1 MDNRKVE
8 KVIPDVKFKCVKEC
22 AEMEKIMMRYLEKM
36 NLPKYVHEIL
46 AQSKGVII
54 PKTREELLSLAM
66 GNDENMLFQVE
77 YDVDGMGKVVEATV
91 TRCKNGVVVN
101 YLDDYMRRRDPDCL
115 VIADKKDTDKP
126 RFEDAYQYN
135 FESLR
140 EDTFS
145 WLKKQELIFFPFKS
159 GGLEYG
165 YDSVLIAPANAGF
178 FAAGLADLQGFLN
191 IDEISSNFEPRAVVF
206 LAPPFRHTH
215 FEGKQIVVHN
225 RLDGIHEIH
234 AYNLYPGP
242 SAKKGIY
249 GVLLN
254 IGEEEG
260 WVTAHASTVKIIT
273 PYDNEIVIM
282 HEGASGGGKSEMLED
297 IHRDMD
303 KRSLL
308 GKNTVTGE
316 KNYLV
321 LNETCELL
329 PVTDDMA
336 LCHPKM
342 QNESK
347 KLVVKDAESAWFLR
361 LDNIKNYGDSP
372 QYEKIL
378 TQPKEPLIFLNIQGV
393 AGATCLVWEHTLDQ
407 SGKPCPN
414 PRVILPRR
422 LVPNAIDEP
431 VEVDVRSFGV
441 RTPACT
447 RENPSYGILGI
458 LHILPPALA
467 WLWRLVAPRGF
478 NNPSIIDSQEM
489 ISEGVGS
496 YWPFATGKMVTQ
508 ANLLLEQIVNSSNT
522 RYVLIPN
529 QHIGAYEVSF
539 MPQWVAREYI
549 ARRGSAKFKP
559 EHLVEAR
566 CPLLGF
572 GLDSLKIDGQYIRRA
587 FLKPETQ
594 QEVGLEGYDA
604 GAKILTDFFRQ
615 ELEKY
620 NTDELNPLGKQIIQ
634 MFFEGATVKEYMD
647 IIPMK
652 Y

>member
-1 MDNRKVE
+1 MK
-8 KVIPDVKFKCVKEC
+8 KE
-22 AEMEKIMMRYLEKM
+22 LEKL
-36 NLPKYVHEIL
+36 NLPEYIIDIL
-46 AQSKGVII
+46 ENAKSVTI
-54 PKTREELLSLAM
+54 PKTRLELIDLSM
-66 GNDENMLFQVE
+66 GSIGNTEYNVE
-77 YDVDGMGKVVEATV
+77 YEIPGMGTVLEATV
-91 TRCKNGVVVN
+91 TKCKNGVAVN
-101 YLDDYMRRRDPDCL
+101 YIDDYMRRRDPECL
-115 VIADKKDTDKP
+115 FVADDKDTDKP
-126 RFEDAYQYN
+126 KYKDSYDSEFEP
-135 FESLR
+135 LR
-140 EDTFS
+140 LETFQ
-145 WLKKQELIFFPFKS
+145 WLKEQDLIFFPFRS
-159 GGLEYG
+159 GGIEYG
-165 YDSVLIAPANAGF
+165 YDSILLAPLNAGF

-191 IDEISSNFEPRAVVF
+191 IDEIDYEFNTRAALF
-206 LAPPFRHTH
+206 LAPSFRHTH

-225 RLDGIHEIH
+225 RTEKIHEVH
-234 AYNLYPGP
+234 SYNLYPGP

-260 WVTAHASTVKIIT
+260 WITAHASTVKVIT

-282 HEGASGGGKSEMLED
+282 HEGASGGGKSEMIED
-297 IHRDMD
+297 IHKEMD
-303 KRSLL
+303 GRAIL
-308 GKNTVTGE
+308 GRNTITGE

-336 LCHPKM
+336 ICHPDF
-342 QNESK
+342 QEGSP

-361 LDNIKNYGDSP
+361 LDNITNYGSSP

-378 TQPKEPLIFLNIQGV
+378 TQPAEPLIFLNIEGV
-393 AGATCLVWEHTLDQ
+393 PNATCLVWEHTLDQ
-407 SGKPCPN
+407 DGKPCPN

-422 LVPNAIDEP
+422 LIPKAIDTP

-447 RENPSYGILGI
+447 KENPSYGIMGI
-458 LHILPPALA
+458 FHVLPPALA

-478 NNPSIIDSQEM
+478 NNPSIIDSAEM
-489 ISEGVGS
+489 TSEGVGS
-496 YWPFATGKMVTQ
+496 YWPFATGKMVSQ
-508 ANLLLEQIVNSSNT
+508 ANLLLDQILNSPST

-529 QHIGAYEVSF
+529 QHVGAYEVSF

-566 CPLLGF
+566 CSILGF
-572 GLDSLKIDGQYIRRA
+572 CLDSLKIDGQYIRRA

-594 QEVGLEGYDA
+594 AEVGIEGYDA
-604 GAKILTDFFRQ
+604 GAKILTDFFEQ

-620 NTDELNPLGKQIIQ
+620 NTEELNPLGKKIIELF
-634 MFFEGATVKEYMD
+634 MNGGTVQDYID
-647 IIPMK
+647 LIPMR

>member
-1 MDNRKVE
+1 MLECLRKLNLPEYVQDILNQSQGV
-8 KVIPDVKFKCVKEC
+8 VIPKSRK
-22 AEMEKIMMRYLEKM
+22 
-36 NLPKYVHEIL
+36 
-46 AQSKGVII
+46 
-54 PKTREELLSLAM
+54 ELLTLAM
-66 GNDENMLFQVE
+66 GGDENVTFDIDYEVE
-77 YDVDGMGKVVEATV
+77 GKGRVLEATA
-91 TRCKNGVVVN
+91 TKCKNGIVVN
-101 YLDDYMRRRDPDCL
+101 YIEDYMRRRDPNSML
-115 VIADKKDTDKP
+115 IADNNPTDKP
-126 RFEDAYQYN
+126 RYEEVYHKD

-140 EDTFS
+140 MDTFD
-145 WLKKQELIFFPFKS
+145 WLKNQELIFFPFKS

-165 YDSVLIAPANAGF
+165 YDSVLVAPANAGF

-191 IDEISSNFEPRAVVF
+191 IDEITYDFKPRAVVF

-215 FEGKQIVVHN
+215 FNGKQVVVHN
-225 RLDGIHEIH
+225 RLKGIHEVY

-249 GVLLN
+249 GVLLD

-260 WVTAHASTVKIIT
+260 WVTAHASAVKVIT

-297 IHRDMD
+297 IHKEMD
-303 KRSLL
+303 GRVIL
-308 GKNTVTGE
+308 GRNTVTGE
-316 KNYLV
+316 KNYLN
-321 LNETCELL
+321 LSETCDLI

-342 QNESK
+342 QQGSK
-347 KLVVKDAESAWFLR
+347 KLVVKDAESSWFLR
-361 LDNIKNYGDSP
+361 VDNIKRYGASP
-372 QYEKIL
+372 QYERIFI
-378 TQPKEPLIFLNIQGV
+378 QPEEPLIFLNLQGV
-393 AGATCLVWEHTLDQ
+393 PEATCLPWEHTMD
-407 SGKPCPN
+407 STGKPCPN
-414 PRVILPRR
+414 PRVIMPRK
-422 LVPNAIDEP
+422 LVPNSIDEP

-447 RENPSYGILGI
+447 KENPSYGIMGI
-458 LHILPPALA
+458 MHILPPALA
-467 WLWRLVAPRGF
+467 WLWRLVAPRGY
-478 NNPSIIDSQEM
+478 NNPSIIDSQGM
-489 ISEGVGS
+489 TSEGVGS

-508 ANLLLEQIVNSSNT
+508 ANLLLDQILQSTNT

-539 MPQWVAREYI
+539 MPEWISREYI

-587 FLKPETQ
+587 FLRPETQ
-594 QEVGLEGYDA
+594 QEVGNEGYDA
-604 GAKILTDFFRQ
+604 GAAILTEFFKQ
-615 ELEKY
+615 ELVKY
-620 NTDELNPLGKQIIQ
+620 NTDELNPLGKQIIE
-634 MFFEGATVKEYMD
+634 MFMKGATVQDYLEIM
-647 IIPMK
+647 PMR